1 MHAHTQTH
9 THAEACTHTYTLT
22 HAHKDTHTLKILRA
36 VTMYTLASVI
46 QFVLAL
52 DRASSSAVGAVY
64 AYVDHDLVYLLQIG
78 ADALACSCCFVGL
91 TTCTLMQLIQS
102 AKCM

>member
-1 MHAHTQTH
+1 M
-9 THAEACTHTYTLT
+9 
-22 HAHKDTHTLKILRA
+22 HTLA
-36 VTMYTLASVI
+36 FAI

-52 DRASSSAVGAVY
+52 DHASCSAVAVVY
-64 AYVDHDLVYLLQIG
+64 ACVDHDLVYLLQTG

-91 TTCTLMQLIQS
+91 TTCTLMQLILS